1 MRASTAKASKSSRKI
16 GISKQGVLVLGM
28 HRSGTSAVTR
38 VLNLLGCAL
47 PDSLI
52 GPGDGNELGHW
63 EALDAVALNDEILA
77 SSGSSWEDWGPIN
90 EDWRRSGIRSEMLA
104 RVSELVRQHAA
115 LGPLFALKDPR
126 LCRLADLWLE
136 GMDAAEVEPLVILM
150 VRNPLEVVRSL
161 ESRDL
166 MNPGYGQ
173 LLWLRHVLHAE
184 FASRGR
190 KRVVCRYDQMMRN
203 WAGMIARIKSGLGL
217 SLPRNSP
224 AARAEVDAF
233 LTTEQ
238 RHQALDLEAALDD
251 PWLTGWSRQALA
263 ILVRWS
269 EQGEDAADH
278 DELDRIRFEFD
289 NAYGALAGIFVN
301 AEAAGSV
308 GSGSRLKAELNEQ
321 LGHAH
326 RAADEAEARI
336 RQAEADHAAAQAL
349 QAEQA
354 AQLEASQ
361 VRAELLEAELAR
373 LRADIENLGQEA
385 ERASAL
391 AETVAEL
398 IAELDVRNARTAE
411 LEAQLHAL
419 DAAVEAASE
428 RGAEL
433 ERGTSQLRTA
443 LETAQADASEVKARL
458 PLLEERLE
466 AATHDLHD
474 QVVQNAELTGRL
486 SVAESTLIQRQEEL
500 TQLWEQLL
508 KSGQA
513 VSAAQTEAEQERQ
526 RRLEVEERAAALKAE
541 VGDLRHLLE
550 ASETAAKNDLA
561 QRDEEIARL
570 TLMLHE
576 REAALQASD
585 TARAAAEQD
594 LAERTK
600 EYNQLLARL
609 DVQEAAHR
617 EAQAAR
623 EAAERDLTRRS
634 DEIAQLTVML
644 REQEAAAAQAL
655 DAARSAAE
663 EERARLSEEHV
674 QLLARLEQQETARQ
688 AAEASRIGTEQKLAA
703 RFDEIGRLTAL
714 LVGESEKVSK
724 AAIDAEWLR
733 SVNQTAQNFPKWWAV
748 MPSSWRRR
756 REHARYRRAGLFDAQ
771 GYLELYPDVAADGM
785 DPMRHYILH
794 GMVEGRARE
803 G

>member
-1 MRASTAKASKSSRKI
+1 MKASTAKASKPSRKI
-16 GISKQGVLVLGM
+16 GISKQGVMVLGM

-38 VLNLLGCAL
+38 ILNLLGCAL
-47 PDSLI
+47 PEKLI
-52 GPGDGNELGHW
+52 GPGDGNILGHW
-63 EALDAVALNDEILA
+63 EALDAVELNDQILA
-77 SSGSSWEDWGPIN
+77 SAGSTWEDWGPIN
-90 EDWRRSGIRSEMLA
+90 DDWRRSGVRSEMLA
-104 RVSELVRQHAA
+104 RVSALVRQHAA

-173 LLWLRHVLHAE
+173 LLWLRHVLDAE

-251 PWLTGWSRQALA
+251 PWLTGWSRRALA

-269 EQGEDAADH
+269 EEGEDAADH
-278 DELDRIRFEFD
+278 GELDRIRFEFD
-289 NAYGALAGIFVN
+289 NAYGALAGLFVN

-321 LGHAH
+321 LGLAQC
-326 RAADEAEARI
+326 AADEAQVRI
-336 RQAEADHAAAQAL
+336 RQAEADHAAALAL

-361 VRAELLEAELAR
+361 ARAEFLEGELAR
-373 LRADIENLGQEA
+373 LRADFENLGQEA
-385 ERASAL
+385 ERASVL
-391 AETVAEL
+391 SERVAEL
-398 IAELDVRNARTAE
+398 IAELEDRNARAAE
-411 LEAQLHAL
+411 
-419 DAAVEAASE
+419 
-428 RGAEL
+428 
-433 ERGTSQLRTA
+433 LRTA
-443 LETAQADASEVKARL
+443 LETAQADASAVKARL
-458 PLLEERLE
+458 PQLEEQLE
-466 AATHDLHD
+466 AATHGLHD

-500 TQLWEQLL
+500 TQLWVQLL

-513 VSAAQTEAEQERQ
+513 ASAAQAEAEQERQ

-541 VGDLRHLLE
+541 AGDLRDLLE
-550 ASETAAKNDLA
+550 ATETAAANDLA
-561 QRDEEIARL
+561 QRDEEIARQ
-570 TLMLHE
+570 TLMRHE

-594 LAERTK
+594 LAERTE

-663 EERARLSEEHV
+663 EERARLSGEHV

-748 MPSSWRRR
+748 MPASWRRR

-794 GMVEGRARE
+794 GMVEGRERVE
-803 G
+803 